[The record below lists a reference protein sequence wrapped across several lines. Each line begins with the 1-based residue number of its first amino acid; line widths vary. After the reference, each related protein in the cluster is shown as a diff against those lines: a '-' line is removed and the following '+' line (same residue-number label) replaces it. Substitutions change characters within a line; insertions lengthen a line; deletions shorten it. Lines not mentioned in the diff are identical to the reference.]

1 MGREKDKRRQAQQ
14 EAFLKQNTVRMSIA
28 SQQEKKKEAA
38 GSAEEMARER
48 ELIEQQK
55 KELEAERLSAEKR
68 LASSAEGEEKMNSAV
83 SELEKKLEQLQH
95 REQQLQ
101 NRIRYLEGAERRL
114 RNHRLITRGAAVEH
128 LWPEVKA
135 LSEQD
140 FYSLMELVLSLNV
153 ARKVLHSFLQSRPK
167 EDDE

>member
-1 MGREKDKRRQAQQ
+1 MYPNPEIEKLRKQQ
-14 EAFLKQNTVRMSIA
+14 EQG
-28 SQQEKKKEAA
+28 Q
-38 GSAEEMARER
+38 
-48 ELIEQQK
+48 
-55 KELEAERLSAEKR
+55 
-68 LASSAEGEEKMNSAV
+68 
-83 SELEKKLEQLQH
+83 KKLEQLQH

-101 NRIRYLEGAERRL
+101 NRIRYLEGAERRQ

-167 EDDE
+167 EDDG

>member
-1 MGREKDKRRQAQQ
+1 MYPNPEIEKLRKQQ
-14 EAFLKQNTVRMSIA
+14 EQG
-28 SQQEKKKEAA
+28 Q
-38 GSAEEMARER
+38 
-48 ELIEQQK
+48 
-55 KELEAERLSAEKR
+55 
-68 LASSAEGEEKMNSAV
+68 
-83 SELEKKLEQLQH
+83 KKLEQFQH

-101 NRIRYLEGAERRL
+101 NRIRYLEGAERRQ

>member
-1 MGREKDKRRQAQQ
+1 MYLNPEIEKLRKQQAQGQ
-14 EAFLKQNTVRMSIA
+14 
-28 SQQEKKKEAA
+28 
-38 GSAEEMARER
+38 
-48 ELIEQQK
+48 
-55 KELEAERLSAEKR
+55 
-68 LASSAEGEEKMNSAV
+68 
-83 SELEKKLEQLQH
+83 KKLEQLQH

-101 NRIRYLEGAERRL
+101 NRIRYLEGAERRQ

-140 FYSLMELVLSLNV
+140 FYSLMELVLNLAV

>member
-1 MGREKDKRRQAQQ
+1 MYPNPEIEKLRKQQ
-14 EAFLKQNTVRMSIA
+14 EQG
-28 SQQEKKKEAA
+28 Q
-38 GSAEEMARER
+38 
-48 ELIEQQK
+48 
-55 KELEAERLSAEKR
+55 
-68 LASSAEGEEKMNSAV
+68 
-83 SELEKKLEQLQH
+83 KKLEQLQH

-101 NRIRYLEGAERRL
+101 NRIRYLEGAERRQ

-140 FYSLMELVLSLNV
+140 FYSLMELVLNLAV

>member
-1 MGREKDKRRQAQQ
+1 MYPNPEIEKLRKQQ
-14 EAFLKQNTVRMSIA
+14 EQG
-28 SQQEKKKEAA
+28 Q
-38 GSAEEMARER
+38 
-48 ELIEQQK
+48 
-55 KELEAERLSAEKR
+55 
-68 LASSAEGEEKMNSAV
+68 
-83 SELEKKLEQLQH
+83 KKLEQLRH

>member
-1 MGREKDKRRQAQQ
+1 MYPNPEIEKLRKQQ
-14 EAFLKQNTVRMSIA
+14 EQG
-28 SQQEKKKEAA
+28 Q
-38 GSAEEMARER
+38 
-48 ELIEQQK
+48 
-55 KELEAERLSAEKR
+55 
-68 LASSAEGEEKMNSAV
+68 
-83 SELEKKLEQLQH
+83 KKLEQLQH

>member
-1 MGREKDKRRQAQQ
+1 MYPNPKIEKLRKQQ
-14 EAFLKQNTVRMSIA
+14 EQ
-28 SQQEKKKEAA
+28 
-38 GSAEEMARER
+38 G
-48 ELIEQQK
+48 QK
-55 KELEAERLSAEKR
+55 R
-68 LASSAEGEEKMNSAV
+68 
-83 SELEKKLEQLQH
+83 LEQLQH

-101 NRIRYLEGAERRL
+101 NRIRYLEGAERRQ

-153 ARKVLHSFLQSRPK
+153 ARKVLHSFLQSPQK
-167 EDDE
+167 EEDE

>member
-1 MGREKDKRRQAQQ
+1 MYPNPEIEKLRKQQ
-14 EAFLKQNTVRMSIA
+14 EQGT
-28 SQQEKKKEAA
+28 
-38 GSAEEMARER
+38 
-48 ELIEQQK
+48 
-55 KELEAERLSAEKR
+55 
-68 LASSAEGEEKMNSAV
+68 
-83 SELEKKLEQLQH
+83 KKLEQLQH

-101 NRIRYLEGAERRL
+101 NRIRYLEGAERRQ

>member
-1 MGREKDKRRQAQQ
+1 MYPNPEIEKLRKQQ
-14 EAFLKQNTVRMSIA
+14 EQG
-28 SQQEKKKEAA
+28 Q
-38 GSAEEMARER
+38 
-48 ELIEQQK
+48 
-55 KELEAERLSAEKR
+55 
-68 LASSAEGEEKMNSAV
+68 
-83 SELEKKLEQLQH
+83 KKLEQLQH

-101 NRIRYLEGAERRL
+101 NRIRYLEGAERRQ

>member
-1 MGREKDKRRQAQQ
+1 MNPNPEIEKLRKQQ
-14 EAFLKQNTVRMSIA
+14 E
-28 SQQEKKKEAA
+28 QE
-38 GSAEEMARER
+38 
-48 ELIEQQK
+48 Q
-55 KELEAERLSAEKR
+55 
-68 LASSAEGEEKMNSAV
+68 
-83 SELEKKLEQLQH
+83 KKLEQLQH

-101 NRIRYLEGAERRL
+101 NRIRYLEGAERRQ

-140 FYSLMELVLSLNV
+140 FYSLMELVLNLAV

>member
-1 MGREKDKRRQAQQ
+1 MNPNPEIEKLRKQQ
-14 EAFLKQNTVRMSIA
+14 EQG
-28 SQQEKKKEAA
+28 Q
-38 GSAEEMARER
+38 
-48 ELIEQQK
+48 
-55 KELEAERLSAEKR
+55 
-68 LASSAEGEEKMNSAV
+68 
-83 SELEKKLEQLQH
+83 KKLEQLQH

-101 NRIRYLEGAERRL
+101 NRIRYLEGAERRQ

-140 FYSLMELVLSLNV
+140 FYSLMELVFSLNV

>member
-1 MGREKDKRRQAQQ
+1 MNPNPEIEKLRKQQ
-14 EAFLKQNTVRMSIA
+14 E
-28 SQQEKKKEAA
+28 QE
-38 GSAEEMARER
+38 
-48 ELIEQQK
+48 Q
-55 KELEAERLSAEKR
+55 
-68 LASSAEGEEKMNSAV
+68 
-83 SELEKKLEQLQH
+83 KKLEQLQH

-101 NRIRYLEGAERRL
+101 NRIRYLEGAERRQ

>member
-1 MGREKDKRRQAQQ
+1 MYPNPEIEKLRKQQ
-14 EAFLKQNTVRMSIA
+14 EQG
-28 SQQEKKKEAA
+28 Q
-38 GSAEEMARER
+38 
-48 ELIEQQK
+48 
-55 KELEAERLSAEKR
+55 
-68 LASSAEGEEKMNSAV
+68 
-83 SELEKKLEQLQH
+83 KKLEQLQH
-95 REQQLQ
+95 LEQQLQ
-101 NRIRYLEGAERRL
+101 NRIRYLEGAERRQ

>member
-1 MGREKDKRRQAQQ
+1 MYPNPEIEKLRKQQ
-14 EAFLKQNTVRMSIA
+14 EQG
-28 SQQEKKKEAA
+28 Q
-38 GSAEEMARER
+38 
-48 ELIEQQK
+48 
-55 KELEAERLSAEKR
+55 
-68 LASSAEGEEKMNSAV
+68 
-83 SELEKKLEQLQH
+83 KKLEQLQH
-95 REQQLQ
+95 REQQLL
-101 NRIRYLEGAERRL
+101 NRIRYLEGAERRQ